1 MGGLE
6 LNKFIIK
13 KRRRKIICFLFI
25 FLAFLI
31 FLSFKFKPVAKSIA
45 KNKAKI
51 IASEII
57 NNSIMQDMRENSDV
71 YKDIVK
77 STEELKSENSA
88 KEMHFDALKINTLK
102 SSVATTV
109 QKGFS
114 DFKEKVF
121 WISLGTLSGFEI
133 FNEKGPKIPMKV
145 SASGSVFTDFKSSFC
160 SSGIN
165 QTVYQM
171 FVNVKCKISVVMPGC
186 SCSEE
191 INTDVLVSQVVIVG
205 SVPRVFA
212 GGSEICRF
220 SDECK
225 N

>member
-1 MGGLE
+1 M
-6 LNKFIIK
+6 
-13 KRRRKIICFLFI
+13 I
-25 FLAFLI
+25 FLAFL
-31 FLSFKFKPVAKSIA
+31 SFKFRPVAKSIA

-57 NNSIMQDMRENSDV
+57 NNSITENINKTPDV
-71 YKDIVK
+71 YREIVK
-77 STEELKSENSA
+77 SENQGENLPKEL
-88 KEMHFDALKINTLK
+88 HFDALKINMIK
-102 SSVATTV
+102 SSVASDI
-109 QKGFS
+109 QKKFTEY
-114 DFKEKVF
+114 KEKIFGV
-121 WISLGTLSGFEI
+121 SLGTLSGFETL
-133 FNEKGPKIPMKV
+133 NEKGPKVPMKV
-145 SASGSVFTDFKSSFC
+145 SASGSVFTDFKSNFC

-165 QTVYQM
+165 QTLYQM
-171 FVNVKCKISVVMPGC
+171 YVNVRCKISVVMPGC

-191 INTDVLVSQVVIVG
+191 INTDVLVSQFVIVG

>member
-1 MGGLE
+1 M
-6 LNKFIIK
+6 NKLTFK

-25 FLAFLI
+25 FLLAAV
-31 FLSFKFKPVAKSIA
+31 FLSFKFRPVAKSIA

-57 NNSIMQDMRENSDV
+57 NNSILEEINKNPDV
-71 YKDIVK
+71 YSSIVK
-77 STEELKSENSA
+77 SEKSGDSSQKELY
-88 KEMHFDALKINTLK
+88 FDALKINTLK
-102 SSVATTV
+102 SSIASAI
-109 QKGFS
+109 QKKFTE
-114 DFKEKVF
+114 FKEKNF

-133 FNEKGPKIPMKV
+133 ANEKGPKVPMKV
-145 SASGSVFTDFKSSFC
+145 SISGSVFTDFKNNFC
-160 SSGIN
+160 TSGIN

-171 FVNVKCKISVVMPGC
+171 YVNVKCRISVVMPGC

-191 INTDVLVSQVVIVG
+191 INTDVLVSQFVIVG

-212 GGSEICRF
+212 GDGGNICKF
-220 SDECK
+220 SGECK